1 MLANL
6 DEIYQVYI
14 DKANKEYEEITD
26 MYEKVSNNYQG
37 VVRILENQ
45 TDVVAKVREVQ
56 NSSKNHL
63 NSQDFEVFNISKLT
77 VSIPE
82 ENIDKVIKS
91 SINVSLGNPSERMIR
106 RTHITRALK
115 WRYTGERID
124 AITFSVN
131 KDIKLTAVGV
141 CTPYKPNR
149 KTLIKEFQVI
159 KGPSTGG
166 AQLYRHSTRITMEN
180 NPENSIF
187 KVTMEHFVKIKKDNK
202 YTVYFM
208 NEGHHTYK
216 CVDCVSNYEGPEKVI
231 WTFVNSIFAQN
242 HQSNRCDTVC
252 GPIADFYYIV
262 V

>member
-1 MLANL
+1 MLTNL

-14 DKANKEYEEITD
+14 DKANKEYEEISD
-26 MYEKVSNNYQG
+26 MYEKVSNNYQS

-45 TDVVAKVREVQ
+45 TDVVAKVRKVQ
-56 NSSKNHL
+56 NSSKSHL
-63 NSQDFEVFNISKLT
+63 NAQDFEAFNISKLT

-149 KTLIKEFQVI
+149 KTVIKEFQVI
-159 KGPSTGG
+159 KGASTGG
-166 AQLYRHSTRITMEN
+166 GQLYRHSQRITMEN

-187 KVTMEHFVKIKKDNK
+187 KVAMEHCVKIKKDNK

-216 CVDCVSNYEGPEKVI
+216 CVDCVSNIEGPEKVI
-231 WTFVNSIFAQN
+231 WTFVNSSFAQN